1 TDFISSRQQNPK
13 ANASSSQIYIY
24 FTAKHRLP
32 GGAQAWTYNYSTGP
46 NQRWLEARQ
55 WCQKH
60 FTDMVGIQNREET
73 EFLNKLLPS
82 NPKYYWIGIHKVAGA
97 WTWAGSNQ
105 NVPEEAQNWA
115 TSEPD
120 NIAGQDCVEIYI
132 KRETD
137 SAKWNN
143 EKCRNKKGTVC
154 YADSCMQDSCSAHAD
169 CVETVGSFTCRC
181 HPGFFGPRCDEAT
194 ACKPLPDPAHG
205 FQRCFHPF
213 GSSRFNSSCFFGCEL
228 GFRLMS
234 ELPGN
239 PFSLP
244 VTAGQ
249 CPVLNHT
256 SFSGGR
262 MTCSHPVAPY
272 SYNSTCEFRCDD
284 GYELTGDARMHCD
297 HSGQWTASVPAC
309 TGAVSFPL
317 NCPAI
322 ISPATGSVTCVDA
335 VEPFSFGSRCDFTC
349 REGFYLTGDEAL
361 TCLAS
366 GRWSNATPTCT
377 AVQCS
382 RLKPPLHAHVQCK
395 DPAAEHSYGST
406 CTVHCEDGFD
416 LIGANVTTCSAQAT
430 WSHAPPDCR
439 AKTCNP
445 VQSPRHGSL
454 SCSDPNAPFS
464 FGSRCTETCDEGFLL
479 NGTSSFECTSQGRWS
494 ADMPSCLARQCPL
507 LAEAP
512 RHGRM
517 TCSHPDSP
525 FSYGSVCSFEC
536 SEGFRLREAPAM
548 TCNAS
553 GLWSQTPAGCQ
564 REPPLDPPH
573 PPAACLHCCKL
584 MV

>member
-1 TDFISSRQQNPK
+1 QPSLSLLFLLVLLVLLGQSR
-13 ANASSSQIYIY
+13 
-24 FTAKHRLP
+24 
-32 GGAQAWTYNYSTGP
+32 GAQAWTYNYSTGP

-205 FQRCFHPF
+205 
-213 GSSRFNSSCFFGCEL
+213 
-228 GFRLMS
+228 
-234 ELPGN
+234 
-239 PFSLP
+239 
-244 VTAGQ
+244 
-249 CPVLNHT
+249 
-256 SFSGGR
+256 

-309 TGAVSFPL
+309 TVIK
-317 NCPAI
+317 CPAI

-494 ADMPSCLARQCPL
+494 ADMPSCLAVQCATL
-507 LAEAP
+507 RASSSSLS
-512 RHGRM
+512 M
-517 TCSHPDSP
+517 NCSHPLGNFSFGSQCAFACEEGSSLNGSSVLLCSPTGLWTDSP
-525 FSYGSVCSFEC
+525 PSCIGALTFPLFLKVTCDVGVLVAVFLLTSADQKPGPSCRPHV
-536 SEGFRLREAPAM
+536 LRPGWQQSSAL
-548 TCNAS
+548 TD
-553 GLWSQTPAGCQ
+553 T
-564 REPPLDPPH
+564 
-573 PPAACLHCCKL
+573 
-584 MV
+584 

>member
-1 TDFISSRQQNPK
+1 QPSLSLLFLLVLLVLLGQSR
-13 ANASSSQIYIY
+13 
-24 FTAKHRLP
+24 
-32 GGAQAWTYNYSTGP
+32 GAQAWTYNYSTGP

-205 FQRCFHPF
+205 
-213 GSSRFNSSCFFGCEL
+213 
-228 GFRLMS
+228 
-234 ELPGN
+234 
-239 PFSLP
+239 
-244 VTAGQ
+244 
-249 CPVLNHT
+249 
-256 SFSGGR
+256 

-309 TGAVSFPL
+309 TVIK
-317 NCPAI
+317 CPAI

-439 AKTCNP
+439 

-494 ADMPSCLARQCPL
+494 ADMPSCLVWLFL
-507 LAEAP
+507 LLLPSFTLRYKEMHYETTKSVAP
-512 RHGRM
+512 PD
-517 TCSHPDSP
+517 TCQQIQKEKGATEPGPSCRPH
-525 FSYGSVCSFEC
+525 V
-536 SEGFRLREAPAM
+536 LRPGWQQSSAL
-548 TCNAS
+548 TD
-553 GLWSQTPAGCQ
+553 T
-564 REPPLDPPH
+564 
-573 PPAACLHCCKL
+573 
-584 MV
+584 

>member
-1 TDFISSRQQNPK
+1 QPSLSLLFLLVLLVLLGQSR
-13 ANASSSQIYIY
+13 
-24 FTAKHRLP
+24 
-32 GGAQAWTYNYSTGP
+32 GAQAWTYNYSTGP

-205 FQRCFHPF
+205 
-213 GSSRFNSSCFFGCEL
+213 
-228 GFRLMS
+228 
-234 ELPGN
+234 
-239 PFSLP
+239 
-244 VTAGQ
+244 
-249 CPVLNHT
+249 
-256 SFSGGR
+256 

-309 TGAVSFPL
+309 TVIK
-317 NCPAI
+317 CPAI

-377 AVQCS
+377 A
-382 RLKPPLHAHVQCK
+382 
-395 DPAAEHSYGST
+395 
-406 CTVHCEDGFD
+406 
-416 LIGANVTTCSAQAT
+416 
-430 WSHAPPDCR
+430 
-439 AKTCNP
+439 KTCNP

-494 ADMPSCLARQCPL
+494 REMPRCQARQCPL

-553 GLWSQTPAGCQ
+553 GLWSQTPAAVQCATLRASSSSLSMNCSHPLGNFSFGSQCAFACEEGSSLNGSSVLLCSPTGLWTDSPPSCIGALTFPLFLKVTCDVGVLVAVFLLTSADQSFWLFLLLLPSFTLRYKEMHYETTKSVAPPDTCQ
-564 REPPLDPPH
+564 QIQKEKGATEPGPSCRPH
-573 PPAACLHCCKL
+573 VLRPGWQQSSALTDT
-584 MV
+584 